1 MNNPNLTEHSKNT
14 QFSSTNPPR
23 NPGRK
28 PNILK
33 KFIKEYDVSKQDVET
48 IIKNLTWN
56 YSAKQLKALYK
67 SLSSNSASEIPPEL
81 QPFVNKHGE
90 LPAGITVIISGI
102 MHDVQRGDMKVTNS
116 LLDRVYGKAAEKIDV
131 KGGLQLVKITEDEA
145 NALK

>member
-1 MNNPNLTEHSKNT
+1 MNNKSIVDDGKDT
-14 QFSSTNPPR
+14 QFSSTNQPPKA
-23 NPGRK
+23 GRK
-28 PNILK
+28 PNMLK

-67 SLSSNSASEIPPEL
+67 SLGNNTASEIPPEL

-116 LLDRVYGKAAEKIDV
+116 LLDRVYGKAAEKIEHN
-131 KGGLQLVKITEDEA
+131 GGLQLFTVTKEEQEA
-145 NALK
+145 L